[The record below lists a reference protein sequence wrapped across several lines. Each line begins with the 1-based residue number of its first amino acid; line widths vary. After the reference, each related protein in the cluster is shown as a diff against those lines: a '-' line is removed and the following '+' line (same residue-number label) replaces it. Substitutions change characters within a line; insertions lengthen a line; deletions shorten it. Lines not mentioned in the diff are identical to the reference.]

1 MSNSIIQHTSLTA
14 YAPASIGNVSLGFDL
29 LGAALKPIDGSLL
42 GDEVKIESAEQFELT
57 VEGRFADKLP
67 ADPASNIVT
76 QCYHHYLQCLVNK
89 GVDVD
94 ALPKVAMTLYKHL
107 PIGSGLGSSA
117 SSIVAAFHGL
127 NQFFTDVLG
136 TTAFNKSDLLLM
148 MGELEGQ
155 ISGSVHYDN
164 VAPCFLG
171 GLTLMSEYKDQVAL
185 PLPSFKNWYWVSCYS
200 GITVSTAAA
209 RAILPKEVPM
219 AITIQFGRQ
228 LAVFVDAL
236 YRQDENLAA
245 AMMTDVI
252 AEPYRKSLLP
262 HFDESREFAKQ
273 QGALAFGISGSG
285 PSVFAVCDS
294 LEKATIIN
302 QWLADNYIQNDTGF
316 SHICQLDQQGAVVY

>member
-1 MSNSIIQHTSLTA
+1 MQQKTLTA

-42 GDEVKIESAEQFELT
+42 GDEVKIELAEQFELK

-76 QCYHHYLQCLVNK
+76 QCYQHFIHCLAK
-89 GVDVD
+89 QGCDVKS
-94 ALPKVAMTLYKHL
+94 LPVVAMTLYKHL

-127 NQFFTDVLG
+127 NQFFSTVLG
-136 TTAFNKSDLLLM
+136 EAPFSDSKLLLM

-171 GLTLMSEYKDQVAL
+171 GLTLMAEHRDQVAL
-185 PLPSFKNWYWVSCYS
+185 SLPIFKQWYWVSCYS

-219 AITIQFGRQ
+219 ATTIQFGRQ

-236 YRQDENLAA
+236 YRQDEKLAA
-245 AMMTDVI
+245 AMMSDVI

-262 HFDESREFAKQ
+262 RFDESREYAVKH
-273 QGALAFGISGSG
+273 GALAFGISGSG

-294 LEKATIIN
+294 LEQATIIN

-316 SHICQLDQQGAVVY
+316 SHICQLDQQGAIIY

>member
-1 MSNSIIQHTSLTA
+1 MSKLTMQQKTLTA

-29 LGAALKPIDGSLL
+29 LGAALKPIDGTLL
-42 GDEVKIESAEQFELT
+42 GDEVKIELAEQFKLK
-57 VEGRFADKLP
+57 VEGRFANKLP

-76 QCYHHYLQCLVNK
+76 QCYHHFLHCLAKRN
-89 GVDVD
+89 VDTK
-94 ALPKVAMTLYKHL
+94 ALPLIAMTLYKHL

-127 NQFFTDVLG
+127 NQFFAGVL
-136 TTAFNKSDLLLM
+136 AEVPFNDSDLLLM

-171 GLTLMSEYKDQVAL
+171 GLTLMSEYQDQVAL
-185 PLPSFKNWYWVSCYS
+185 PLPTFKQWYWVSCYS

-209 RAILPKEVPM
+209 RAILPKTVPM
-219 AITIQFGRQ
+219 ATAIQFGRQ

-236 YRQDENLAA
+236 HRQDKKLAA
-245 AMMTDVI
+245 AMMFDVI

-262 HFDESREFAKQ
+262 RFDESREFAEQ

-294 LEKATIIN
+294 LKKATIIN

-316 SHICQLDQQGAVVY
+316 SHICQLDQQGAIVY